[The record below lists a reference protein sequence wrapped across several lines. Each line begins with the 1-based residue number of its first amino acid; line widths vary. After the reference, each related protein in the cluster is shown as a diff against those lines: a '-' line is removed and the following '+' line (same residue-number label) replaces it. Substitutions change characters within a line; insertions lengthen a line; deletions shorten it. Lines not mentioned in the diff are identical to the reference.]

1 MPCAVGLYWVISSVT
16 IFLQSL
22 ITNKYF
28 SIDHMIARGEAQ
40 RAVTLELAEAKARPL
55 PAATQKEIA
64 EKLAAAPQ
72 QQKLEKGGGKKQQG
86 GKKKKGGS
94 GGSGNSSAYMGT
106 KK

>member
-1 MPCAVGLYWVISSVT
+1 MANCLEITLWYPEDKFNALSTALEPAGSSVEEELGRVLT
-16 IFLQSL
+16 ELYERLVPS
-22 ITNKYF
+22 
-28 SIDHMIARGEAQ
+28 EQ
-40 RAVTLELAEAKARPL
+40 RV
-55 PAATQKEIA
+55 EIA

>member
-1 MPCAVGLYWVISSVT
+1 MTA
-16 IFLQSL
+16 
-22 ITNKYF
+22 
-28 SIDHMIARGEAQ
+28 MAEAR
-40 RAVTLELAEAKARPL
+40 RAATLELAEAKARPL